1 MSEPHSRRNNA
12 RKSAARRYQREHPGS
27 TYTHALAQTSPAQ
40 SSTDSLARSWDAGRY
55 QSALLS
61 GGAAV
66 VDASARLSEALT
78 GRSDVDQL
86 RLLDGA
92 MFGQW
97 LALKLNWLHTVGELC
112 RGPFAMPES
121 TLPAFDVDEPVF
133 PDPLTDTTGLEEA
146 GAVLAEAVQMMEW
159 VRAGNQHPEVEPGG
173 FGEAAAQ
180 VGQIFEW
187 VCPASAAQQ
196 LAGRTAKERL
206 AVMVRRRRQALR
218 RQS

>member
-1 MSEPHSRRNNA
+1 MPSRRQG
-12 RKSAARRYQREHPGS
+12 R
-27 TYTHALAQTSPAQ
+27 AQ

-78 GRSDVDQL
+78 DRSDVDQL

-92 MFGQW
+92 LFGEW
-97 LALKLNWLHTVGELC
+97 LGLKMDWLHTVCELR

-133 PDPLTDTTGLEEA
+133 PDPLTDTTGLDVA
-146 GAVLAEAVQMMEW
+146 GVVLAEVVEMMEW
-159 VRAGNQHPEVEPGG
+159 VRAASQHPGVEPGG

-180 VGQIFEW
+180 VRQMFEW
-187 VCPASAAQQ
+187 VCPTSAAQQ
-196 LAGRTAKERL
+196 SAIRTANQR
-206 AVMVRRRRQALR
+206 AAL
-218 RQS
+218 S